1 MKSVHKNENQTAII
15 VKKKKYIYLDNG
27 ITFILQFI
35 HLHILEAK
43 TNNNLLPGAT
53 RNSDKWFTV
62 TIAQARV
69 VESGSLG
76 PMQLLSR
83 RNSCP

>member
-53 RNSDKWFTV
+53 RNSDK
-62 TIAQARV
+62 
-69 VESGSLG
+69 
-76 PMQLLSR
+76 
-83 RNSCP
+83 